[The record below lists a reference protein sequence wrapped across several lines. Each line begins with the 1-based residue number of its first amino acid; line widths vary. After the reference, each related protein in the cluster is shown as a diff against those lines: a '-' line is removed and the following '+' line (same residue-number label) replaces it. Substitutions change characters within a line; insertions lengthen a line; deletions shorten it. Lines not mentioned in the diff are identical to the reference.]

1 MAEQSEDDLS
11 TDEENEYAPQ
21 FISTI
26 PITLHNG
33 KGSQMLHAL
42 ADSGASSSFIADKV
56 VEKLG
61 LAVHRLPVPTM
72 VKTAIKG
79 QKRAFHV
86 TSYVKILIAL
96 ENGTWEAGDTILKVA
111 KLQEPLEVVLGFN
124 FLAKHKFNIDFARH
138 EILVPHPSMPNV
150 MIDLLAPVFGPQP
163 QRAVP
168 RSPKRSD
175 KARINW
181 GAVIAY
187 IDGVQQKESELAELR
202 AREARLRVEF
212 ADRFPGDIPPVLM
225 YESPVQHRIELKPGA
240 KKPNLKGYR
249 APHRYRAP
257 WKRLIDQHVTA
268 GRLRKSSSEFASPAF
283 VIPKKGMD
291 KDPSIQP
298 QMVCDYRVL
307 NEGTVCNRTP
317 LPLPDEIL
325 SICSKAR
332 FWGKI
337 DMTNSFF
344 QTKMAEEDIP
354 KTAVITPWG
363 LFEWT
368 VMPMGL
374 CNAPATHQRR
384 VNEAL
389 GDLIGNVCFVYLDDI
404 TIFADTLEEHERRVR
419 LVLDALRRANLY
431 VSPKKTELFA
441 AECFFLGH
449 QITRKGIKVDPDK
462 VQRIQQWPR
471 PTTVRQLRG
480 FLGLV
485 QYLRKFIDKLADLT
499 AVLVPLTRKGA
510 HVNDSWTG
518 EHNTAFEAIKALV
531 GSLPS
536 LHPIDHSE
544 QGDPLWLM
552 TDGSNRGIGAALS
565 QGKVW
570 QTAMPAGYW
579 SRQYNPA
586 EGNYAA
592 HEMELLAIVEAL
604 HHWRADLLGVRFK
617 ILTDHHSLAGFMKQ
631 PSLSRRQ
638 ARWTERLADYDFEIV
653 YVRGPENTVADA
665 LSCYSFPEDCATR
678 GASDNVNMLAEAT
691 LDPAFLKA
699 LKDGYLNDT
708 NCQQAI
714 KNIDSTPGY
723 SYKDGIARFEGRILL
738 PKTGDF
744 RENAIHDAHDA
755 TGHFGLH
762 KTYKRLRRDFIWLGM
777 KESCKEYVESCSVC
791 QTMKMHGTGFAG
803 RIHNLNVP
811 DRPMR
816 EVGLDFVGPLIPS
829 NGNDALLTVTDRL
842 SGYVRIIPCRTT
854 DDATTTADRFFDG
867 WHQYFG
873 MPRVLVSDRD
883 KLFTSEFWRAYTGR
897 MGTKLAMSTAF
908 HPQTDGRSERTNR
921 TVIQVLRTMVN
932 RRQNDWSK
940 HLATVEFVIN
950 SSVNRSTGKTPFEV
964 VLGFTPELTPIAP
977 VYDSTVSQAVES
989 IMEQRETAVAEARDT
1004 LAIAKIRQ
1012 ADQSNKVRKLEPEFA
1027 VGNRVLVDSRDRRL
1041 RYKADG
1047 EARSAKFFPRFDGPY
1062 EVLAARPETLNY
1074 KLKLNAGDKSH
1085 NIFHASKLQHW
1096 TDNDGAAFPGREATE
1111 PASVVVQGNEEWE
1124 VDRIVDE
1131 KGKGKRKR
1139 YLVKWKGWADSD
1151 NTWEPQAHLEE
1162 TIVLEEEFGSGG
1174 GECKA
1179 RAPGPYEKGARAWT
1193 LLVSPQRLTRV
1204 SRLLSQIEQ
1213 ERSPTWTRSNKKRTQ
1228 QLRPNP
1234 EDSQAFQ
1241 RQTTT
1246 NDPLHQKL
1254 EEGIDSRR
1262 EQSCAFQFCSE
1273 GFEPEHDGSVASGDD
1288 PSTIDFSRSETHR
1301 SFIQSTIKEEVGK
1314 GWLSAGTSFPIPGA
1328 TYSSVFVV
1336 KSTNHRMRVVADHT
1350 RSGLNDGISRAACPT
1365 VYDTIIDLIQLLRWH
1380 RFASKLLTP
1389 NLVLWK
1395 LNVSSAF
1402 KVLVM
1407 SKNWQAR
1414 QGIAIKRWLP
1424 DGELVT
1430 WYHIKWRGSYGIKYP
1445 LAYMDDTFGVYI
1457 SNTLVPF
1464 VHNGVQHMIPL
1475 QQAQMADLWQSLGL
1489 PFKLSPGKA
1498 PFGRRVTITGIDCD
1512 LDDFSISLT
1521 PKAINDLATVI
1532 QAFLDFPGRCPPL
1545 RQWRQMTG
1553 WLSWALNV
1561 APQARPHVTPLYNKI
1576 DSKTQANAG
1585 VPLNL
1590 EVRELLTSITRL
1602 LAATPR
1608 LDLNTTSL
1616 TRWSIDDAHLV
1627 IYTDACL
1634 QNDDHTGA
1642 GLGFWLTLPRGCH
1655 YFATCPGR
1663 MFERIQFVEA
1673 LTVVIALDI
1682 ATLGAFGSF
1691 WRVLVRTDSAPAVYA
1706 LDLGAC
1712 SDTPFLPLRAFTI
1725 SAARRFDLKFSD
1737 ELVLRVLKPCTR
1749 SDYQRSLCQWL
1760 TYVQVQNDIGFD
1772 ISGHP
1777 TVSTLR
1783 AFIAHHY
1790 CSVTA
1795 VHQTLSGLAHFL
1807 GPIMGST
1814 WEEVRSDCLVW
1825 AAIVGGQ
1832 KLWRHALVQAKP
1844 LPFEMVNSLLDRAL
1858 SDPLLDYNRL
1868 CFLAMLALGF
1878 CHEPVILQFL
1888 ARFTGGWPYIVPSCP
1903 LLSEWILYLFEVSL
1917 G

>member
-1 MAEQSEDDLS
+1 MAEQSEDNLS

-33 KGSQMLHAL
+33 KGSQTLHAL

-61 LAVHRLPVPTM
+61 LAVHHLPVPTM

-86 TSYVKILIAL
+86 TSYVKIPIAL

-175 KARINW
+175 KAWINW

-212 ADRFPGDIPPVLM
+212 ADRFPGDIPPVSM
-225 YESPVQHRIELKPGA
+225 YKSPVRHRIELKPGA
-240 KKPNLKGYR
+240 KKPNLKGYQ
-249 APHRYRAP
+249 ASHRYRAP

-298 QMVCDYRVL
+298 RM
-307 NEGTVCNRTP
+307 
-317 LPLPDEIL
+317 
-325 SICSKAR
+325 AR

-374 CNAPATHQRR
+374 CNTPATHQHR

-404 TIFADTLEEHERRVR
+404 TIFADTLEEHEQRVR
-419 LVLDALRRANLY
+419 LVLDALRRADLY

-449 QITRKGIKVDPDK
+449 QITREGIKVDPDK
-462 VQRIQQWPR
+462 
-471 PTTVRQLRG
+471 
-480 FLGLV
+480 
-485 QYLRKFIDKLADLT
+485 YLRKFIDKLADLT

-510 HVNDSWTG
+510 HVDDGWTG
-518 EHNTAFEAIKALV
+518 EYNTAFEAIKALV

-552 TDGSNRGIGAALS
+552 TDASNWGIGAALS
-565 QGKVW
+565 QGKAW

-579 SRQYNPA
+579 SRQYNLA

-638 ARWTERLADYDFEIV
+638 AWWTEQLADYNFEIV
-653 YVRGPENTVADA
+653 YVQGPENTVADA
-665 LSCYSFPEDCATR
+665 LSRYSFPEDCATR
-678 GASDNVNMLAEAT
+678 GASDDVNMLAEAT

-699 LKDGYLNDT
+699 LKDGYLNNT
-708 NCQQAI
+708 HCQQVI

-723 SYKDGIARFEGRILL
+723 SYKDGIAWFEGRILL

-744 RENAIHDAHDA
+744 CENAIHDAHNA

-762 KTYKRLRRDFIWLGM
+762 KTYKRLQRDFIWSGM

-791 QTMKMHGTGFAG
+791 QTMKMYGTGFAG

-829 NGNDALLTVTDRL
+829 NGNDALLTVTDHL
-842 SGYVRIIPCRTT
+842 SGYVHIIPCRTM
-854 DDATTTADRFFDG
+854 DNATTTADRFFDG

-873 MPRVLVSDRD
+873 MPQVLVSDRD

-897 MGTKLAMSTAF
+897 MGTKLAMSTVF

-932 RRQNDWSK
+932 RQQNDWSK

-964 VLGFTPELTPIAP
+964 
-977 VYDSTVSQAVES
+977 
-989 IMEQRETAVAEARDT
+989 
-1004 LAIAKIRQ
+1004 

-1027 VGNRVLVDSRDRRL
+1027 VGDRVL
-1041 RYKADG
+1041 
-1047 EARSAKFFPRFDGPY
+1047 
-1062 EVLAARPETLNY
+1062 T
-1074 KLKLNAGDKSH
+1074 SH
-1085 NIFHASKLQHW
+1085 NIFHTSKLRHW

-1151 NTWEPQAHLEE
+1151 NTWEPRAHLEE
-1162 TIVLEEEFGSGG
+1162 TIALEEWERERAEGERGKEGRGGSLVQVV
-1174 GECKA
+1174 ES
-1179 RAPGPYEKGARAWT
+1179 APLR
-1193 LLVSPQRLTRV
+1193 LRLTTTS
-1204 SRLLSQIEQ
+1204 SR
-1213 ERSPTWTRSNKKRTQ
+1213 
-1228 QLRPNP
+1228 
-1234 EDSQAFQ
+1234 
-1241 RQTTT
+1241 
-1246 NDPLHQKL
+1246 PLWPH
-1254 EEGIDSRR
+1254 
-1262 EQSCAFQFCSE
+1262 
-1273 GFEPEHDGSVASGDD
+1273 
-1288 PSTIDFSRSETHR
+1288 
-1301 SFIQSTIKEEVGK
+1301 
-1314 GWLSAGTSFPIPGA
+1314 
-1328 TYSSVFVV
+1328 
-1336 KSTNHRMRVVADHT
+1336 
-1350 RSGLNDGISRAACPT
+1350 ACP
-1365 VYDTIIDLIQLLRWH
+1365 R
-1380 RFASKLLTP
+1380 
-1389 NLVLWK
+1389 
-1395 LNVSSAF
+1395 
-1402 KVLVM
+1402 
-1407 SKNWQAR
+1407 
-1414 QGIAIKRWLP
+1414 
-1424 DGELVT
+1424 
-1430 WYHIKWRGSYGIKYP
+1430 
-1445 LAYMDDTFGVYI
+1445 
-1457 SNTLVPF
+1457 
-1464 VHNGVQHMIPL
+1464 
-1475 QQAQMADLWQSLGL
+1475 
-1489 PFKLSPGKA
+1489 
-1498 PFGRRVTITGIDCD
+1498 
-1512 LDDFSISLT
+1512 
-1521 PKAINDLATVI
+1521 
-1532 QAFLDFPGRCPPL
+1532 
-1545 RQWRQMTG
+1545 
-1553 WLSWALNV
+1553 
-1561 APQARPHVTPLYNKI
+1561 
-1576 DSKTQANAG
+1576 
-1585 VPLNL
+1585 
-1590 EVRELLTSITRL
+1590 
-1602 LAATPR
+1602 
-1608 LDLNTTSL
+1608 
-1616 TRWSIDDAHLV
+1616 
-1627 IYTDACL
+1627 
-1634 QNDDHTGA
+1634 
-1642 GLGFWLTLPRGCH
+1642 
-1655 YFATCPGR
+1655 
-1663 MFERIQFVEA
+1663 
-1673 LTVVIALDI
+1673 
-1682 ATLGAFGSF
+1682 
-1691 WRVLVRTDSAPAVYA
+1691 
-1706 LDLGAC
+1706 
-1712 SDTPFLPLRAFTI
+1712 
-1725 SAARRFDLKFSD
+1725 ARR
-1737 ELVLRVLKPCTR
+1737 RR
-1749 SDYQRSLCQWL
+1749 
-1760 TYVQVQNDIGFD
+1760 
-1772 ISGHP
+1772 IS
-1777 TVSTLR
+1777 
-1783 AFIAHHY
+1783 
-1790 CSVTA
+1790 
-1795 VHQTLSGLAHFL
+1795 
-1807 GPIMGST
+1807 
-1814 WEEVRSDCLVW
+1814 
-1825 AAIVGGQ
+1825 
-1832 KLWRHALVQAKP
+1832 
-1844 LPFEMVNSLLDRAL
+1844 
-1858 SDPLLDYNRL
+1858 
-1868 CFLAMLALGF
+1868 
-1878 CHEPVILQFL
+1878 
-1888 ARFTGGWPYIVPSCP
+1888 
-1903 LLSEWILYLFEVSL
+1903 
-1917 G
+1917 